1 MKHTLIAT
9 ALLLL
14 TSAATARAAGP
25 APDWAGH
32 ERYADANAT
41 LTHAPEVVFMGNSI
55 TDGWD
60 DTHPAFFSA
69 NNFACRGISGQV
81 TAQMLCRFKADVTDL
96 KPHAVVILGGVND
109 ICGNNGPVDMR
120 HILDNISAM
129 VSLARAAGITP
140 LVGSPLPTDY
150 AFWRP
155 ELKGLG
161 KSVRTYYEALRRL
174 CREINVTFIDFY
186 PAMAD
191 ADGGIL
197 PNLSNDRLHPNAA
210 GYDVME
216 PIVLKALALH
226 GIGSARP

>member
-1 MKHTLIAT
+1 MKHTLLAA
-9 ALLLL
+9 ALLL
-14 TSAATARAAGP
+14 TGAATAGAAGP
-25 APDWAGH
+25 TPDWAGH
-32 ERYADANAT
+32 ERYAAANAA
-41 LTHAPEVVFMGNSI
+41 LTRAPEVVFMGNSI

-81 TAQMLCRFKADVTDL
+81 SAQMLCRFKADVIDL
-96 KPHAVVILGGVND
+96 KPRAVVILGGVND

-120 HILDNISAM
+120 HILDNIASM
-129 VSLARAAGITP
+129 VTLARAAGITP

-161 KSVRTYYEALRRL
+161 KSVRNYYDALRQL
-174 CREINVTFIDFY
+174 CREIDVTFVDFY

-191 ADGGIL
+191 AAGGIL
-197 PNLSNDRLHPNAA
+197 PDLSDDRLHPNAA

-216 PIVLKALALH
+216 PIVLKALASQ
-226 GIGSARP
+226 GITPATR